1 MKRTLPI
8 FGTLVLFLLFSNT
21 VFSQAGTLDATF
33 GNGGKVTTFTGI
45 PGVPGNNLVNDSVLQ
60 SDGKIILAG
69 NSNSYADGSAFLL
82 ARYLPN
88 GALDTTFG
96 TGGYVTTLVGNHC
109 TGQSV
114 ALQTDGKIVVAGSTY
129 VPSQGAV
136 RTDIMIVRYNENGS
150 LDTTFDTDGIKVET
164 MDYSQSVNALLI
176 QADGKMVV
184 GGSFESV
191 DNPAFATFGL
201 ARFNTN
207 GSLDQTY
214 GVSGFVF
221 TSDLSGGEIMD
232 MKFADNE
239 NIIAVGRNNYGPDC
253 VVGKYNAN
261 GEIVTSFGPN
271 GTGLIEEDYRIIA
284 LLYKCVISK
293 NNDIYIGGASFDGV
307 KYSAFISKY
316 NASGI
321 ADNSFGVNGKIL
333 RDFGNNIASFAND
346 ITIDHNDNLLVGYGV
361 GLTSDYNFGIESYN
375 LSGVLNTSFGT
386 NGYFMTNFG
395 TGHDYF
401 ETMLVQPDNKIVMAG
416 NKGSFVLARI
426 NNTTVLS
433 TIDFAKTENKI
444 NISPNPVNDYPTLNL
459 ELKESTNLS
468 VDLYDVKGVL
478 VSNLVKN
485 KNYSEGSNTEQ
496 LDLSNKNL
504 SKGIYFLKI
513 NGNGKAAKTIKI
525 VK

>member
-1 MKRTLPI
+1 MKRTLLI
-8 FGTLVLFLLFSNT
+8 FGTLVLSLLFSNT
-21 VFSQAGTLDATF
+21 AFSQAGTLDTTF
-33 GNGGKVTTFTGI
+33 GSGGKVTTFTGI
-45 PGVPGNNLVNDSVLQ
+45 PGAPGNNLVNDSVLQ

-114 ALQTDGKIVVAGSTY
+114 SLQTDGKIVVAGSTY
-129 VPSQGAV
+129 IPSQLGV
-136 RTDIMIVRYNENGS
+136 RSDIMIVRYNENGS

-164 MDYSQSVNALLI
+164 VDYSQFVNALLI

-184 GGSFESV
+184 GGTFESI
-191 DNPAFATFGL
+191 DKPGYNTFGL

-214 GVSGFVF
+214 GVNGFVF
-221 TSDLSGGEIMD
+221 TPNLSGGEILD
-232 MKFADNE
+232 MKFTDNE
-239 NIIAVGRNNYGPDC
+239 SIIAVGRNNYGLDC

-261 GEIVTSFGPN
+261 GEIVKSFGSN
-271 GTGLIEEDYRIIA
+271 GTGLIEEDFGKIA

-321 ADNSFGVNGKIL
+321 ADNSFGVKGKIL
-333 RDFGNNIASFAND
+333 RDFGTNIASFAND
-346 ITIDHNDNLLVGYGV
+346 ITIDHNNNLLVGYGV
-361 GLTSDYNFGIESYN
+361 GLTSDYNFGIESYS

-386 NGYFMTNFG
+386 NGYFTTNFG
-395 TGHDYF
+395 SGHDYF

-416 NKGSFVLARI
+416 NKGSFVMTRI
-426 NNTTVLS
+426 NNTKVLS
-433 TIDFAKTENKI
+433 TIDFAKTANEI
-444 NISPNPVNDYPTLNL
+444 NISPNPVNDYPTLSL
-459 ELKESTNLS
+459 ELKESADLS
-468 VDLYDVKGVL
+468 VDLYDTKGVL

-485 KNYSEGSNTEQ
+485 KNYNEGSNIEQ
-496 LDLSNKNL
+496 LDLSNINL

-525 VK
+525 IK